1 MHEAIMSDELAFDLG
16 KADRLFD
23 NPITPCRDCN
33 QCGYNIPN
41 GEPIY
46 LVSWIPLE
54 VLTQE
59 TPKYKFIQWKA
70 YHVMCMVDKT
80 VRKVR
85 NLQPNFQLP
94 EHAPDYE
101 AEIDG

>member
-1 MHEAIMSDELAFDLG
+1 MHEAIMSDVLAFNLG
-16 KADRLFD
+16 KADRMFD

-54 VLTQE
+54 VLTE
-59 TPKYKFIQWKA
+59 EKPTIHIQWKS
-70 YHVMCMVDKT
+70 YHVMCMVK
-80 VRKVR
+80 KAMWK
-85 NLQPNFQLP
+85 LSKIQPNFQLP
-94 EHAPDYE
+94 EHAPDFE